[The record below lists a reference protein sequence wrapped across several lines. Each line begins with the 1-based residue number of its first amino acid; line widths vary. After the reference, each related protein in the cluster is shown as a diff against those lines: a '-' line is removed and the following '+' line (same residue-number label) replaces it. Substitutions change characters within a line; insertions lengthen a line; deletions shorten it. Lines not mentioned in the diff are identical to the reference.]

1 MSYNVE
7 TVLKNVA
14 TTVGEGP
21 HWDDTTQTLL
31 FVDINNGKI
40 FRYNPGT
47 GTNDMIQLNGTVGFV
62 VPRSKGGLIVGLDN
76 TFSAVDWNTKTV
88 TKLAEVDSGTNNRMN
103 DGKCD
108 PKGRLWGGTMS
119 KTFNAGQANLYCLDV
134 DGTLTKKVDRV
145 TISNGL
151 AWSPDNTIMY
161 YIDTTPHKVYAYD
174 YDINTGNISNQRVA
188 VDFDAVPEFNGN
200 VPGPDGM
207 TIDTDGNLWVACFGG
222 GMVAKFDPKT
232 GAALQQV
239 SLPNA
244 TKITSVAWGGKNL
257 DELYVTSLR
266 SGIPDSELQTT
277 ESLAGSLFR
286 VTGLG
291 VKGSPAYVYQG

>member
-1 MSYNVE
+1 MSYKVE

-14 TTVGEGP
+14 SKVGEAP
-21 HWDDTTQTLL
+21 HWDDATQTLL
-31 FVDINNGKI
+31 FVDISNGQI
-40 FRYNPGT
+40 FRYNPVT

-62 VPRSKGGLIVGLDN
+62 VPRSKGGLVVGLDL

-88 TKLAEVDSGTNNRMN
+88 TKLAEVDPGKSNNRMN

-108 PKGRLWGGTMS
+108 PKGRLWGGTWS
-119 KTFNAGQANLYCLDV
+119 KEAEQGNLYCLDI
-134 DGTLTKKVDRV
+134 DGTLTKKVEHV
-145 TISNGL
+145 TVSNGL
-151 AWSPDNTIMY
+151 AWSPDNTTMY
-161 YIDTTPHKVYAYD
+161 YNDSRPHKVYAFD

-188 VDFDAVPEFNGN
+188 VDFDAVPEFKGN

-207 TIDTDGNLWVACFGG
+207 TIDTDGNLWVACFRG

-232 GAALQQV
+232 AAPLLQV

-266 SGIPDSELQTT
+266 EGIPESEFQTT

-286 VTGLG
+286 VTGLDA
-291 VKGSPAYVYQG
+291 KGSPANIYQG

>member
-1 MSYNVE
+1 MSYKVE

-21 HWDDTTQTLL
+21 HWDDATQTLL
-31 FVDINNGKI
+31 FIDIDNGKI
-40 FRYNPGT
+40 FRYNPAT
-47 GTNDMIQLNGTVGFV
+47 GTNDMIQLNGAVGFV
-62 VPRSKGGLIVGLDN
+62 VPRSKGGLVVGLDL
-76 TFSAVDWNTKTV
+76 TISAVDWNTKTV
-88 TKLAEVDSGTNNRMN
+88 TKLAEVDPGSNNRMN

-108 PKGRLWGGTMS
+108 PKGRVWGGTMS
-119 KTFNAGQANLYCLDV
+119 KTFAPDQGNLYCLDI
-134 DGTLTKKVDRV
+134 DGTLTKKVEHV

-151 AWSPDNTIMY
+151 AWSPDNTTMY

-174 YDINTGNISNQRVA
+174 YDINTGNISNRRVA
-188 VDFDAVPEFNGN
+188 VDFDAVPEFKGN

-266 SGIPDSELQTT
+266 AGIPDSEFQTT

-286 VTGLG
+286 VTGLNA
-291 VKGSPAYVYQG
+291 KGSPANIYQG

>member
-1 MSYNVE
+1 MSYKVE

-21 HWDDTTQTLL
+21 HWDDATQTLL
-31 FVDINNGKI
+31 FIDINNGKI
-40 FRYNPGT
+40 FRYNPAT
-47 GTNDMIQLNGTVGFV
+47 GTNDMIQLNGAVGFV
-62 VPRSKGGLIVGLDN
+62 VPRSKGGLVVGLDL
-76 TFSAVDWNTKTV
+76 TISAVDWNTKTV
-88 TKLAEVDSGTNNRMN
+88 TKLAEVDPGSNNRMN

-108 PKGRLWGGTMS
+108 PKGRVWGGTMS
-119 KTFNAGQANLYCLDV
+119 KTFAPDQGNLYCLDI
-134 DGTLTKKVDRV
+134 DGTLTKKVERV

-151 AWSPDNTIMY
+151 AWSPDNTTMY

-174 YDINTGNISNQRVA
+174 YDINTGNISNRRVA
-188 VDFDAVPEFNGN
+188 VDFDAVPEFKGN

-266 SGIPDSELQTT
+266 EGIPDSEFQTT

-286 VTGLG
+286 VTGLNA
-291 VKGSPAYVYQG
+291 KGSPANIYQG